1 MPLNTGGDVT
11 GAPASLRRYV
21 ALVDEGEGFP
31 AKGTTR
37 REFVSR
43 AGGLGLGVLIASA
56 LPIAERMAGPSAAF
70 AAEPNLLDGT
80 LQAYY
85 DTIIPG
91 RTIAATQSGAGIH
104 PNAILGVDP
113 EPGAVEADAL
123 ALGQDARL
131 GFSLLAPAL
140 LGEIEVRAVTQG
152 GLFLDLDWAGRE
164 AVVKQGLGFS
174 NPTRQVWEAGAAVAF
189 TAFCAAA
196 TVPGATN
203 RTAVGYRVMGHPG
216 AAPHGYEDFSY
227 GVKLNRGLTK
237 NGSLP

>member
-1 MPLNTGGDVT
+1 MGDAEGIF
-11 GAPASLRRYV
+11 GA
-21 ALVDEGEGFP
+21 E
-31 AKGTTR
+31 TTR

-43 AGGLGLGVLIASA
+43 AGALGVGALIAGA
-56 LPIAERMAGPSAAF
+56 LPIAEQMAGPSAAL

-91 RTIAATQSGAGIH
+91 RVAATTQSGAEIH
-104 PNAILGVDP
+104 PQAILGVDP

-123 ALGQDARL
+123 ALGADSRL
-131 GFSLLAPAL
+131 GFTLLAPAL
-140 LGEIEVRAVTQG
+140 LGEIEVRALPFG
-152 GLFLDLDWAGRE
+152 GTFLDLDWTGRE
-164 AVVKQGLGFS
+164 AVVKQGLDFG

-196 TVPGATN
+196 TVPEATR

-216 AAPHGYEDFSY
+216 TAPHGYKGFSY
-227 GVKLNRGLTK
+227 RRRLNRGRTRR
-237 NGSLP
+237 GYLP